1 MVTLFLSMYQSD
13 LFILSSYRMVALP
26 KPVTYVYVI
35 TQEPKDC
42 E

>member
-13 LFILSSYRMVALP
+13 LFFILSSYRMVALP

-35 TQEPKDC
+35 TQEPKGL
-42 E
+42 